1 MAHNAR
7 GGARMSDYI
16 LAIDDSPTVL
26 SVIETVLAGMGHR
39 TVVARDHEPALARAR
54 EAGGAPRAI
63 LLDEA
68 IPGRD
73 AAELCQRLATDPTLA
88 RVPVILM
95 TTRGQ
100 ADDVEARFAHF
111 ANLVDSIGKPFSPE
125 ALQAVVSRV
134 AGGGASP
141 PPGAWREAL
150 SASTEAGLA
159 EARAFAA
166 LGYALAG
173 DLDAI
178 AMGQVFE
185 LLSEQRQ
192 TGVLRVV
199 NTASHARIELV
210 FRGGR
215 VDFAAAVG
223 VAEDL
228 MLGRFVV
235 ETGEAGP
242 EKLAAVLAERGRA
255 RTPPPL
261 FGADLMARGIISRDA
276 LVRALTRQTSELAYE
291 TLRWTS
297 GFFHFRRDAEPG
309 AAARDAALQIP
320 VDRMLLEGL
329 RRVDEWRVIERE
341 IATFDEVFVRDESK
355 IDELPRGTLTRDE
368 LAVLDEIDG
377 RRSVRDV
384 VRRLRLGS
392 FDVSRIF
399 FRLRRARLI
408 RPRLP
413 PTAS

>member
-1 MAHNAR
+1 
-7 GGARMSDYI
+7 MSDYF
-16 LAIDDSPTVL
+16 LVIDDSPTVL
-26 SVIETVLAGMGHR
+26 AVIESVLAEMGHR
-39 TVVARDHEPALARAR
+39 AVVERDHEPALARLR
-54 EAGGAPRAI
+54 DAGGAPRVI
-63 LLDEA
+63 LLDDA

-73 AAELCQRLATDPTLA
+73 AAELCRRLAADAALA
-88 RVPVILM
+88 RIPVILM
-95 TTRGQ
+95 TTRAQ
-100 ADDVEARFAHF
+100 AAEMEARFARLP
-111 ANLVDSIGKPFSPE
+111 NLVDSIGKPFSPD

-134 AGGGASP
+134 AGAGTAASGGGAL
-141 PPGAWREAL
+141 REAL
-150 SASTEAGLA
+150 SQSTDAGLA

-215 VDFAAAVG
+215 VDFATAVG

-242 EKLAAVLAERGRA
+242 DKLAAVLQERA
-255 RTPPPL
+255 RARPPLPL
-261 FGADLMARGIISRDA
+261 FGADLVARGIISRDT
-276 LVRALTRQTSELAYE
+276 LVRALVRQTSELAYE
-291 TLRWTS
+291 ILRWTS

-320 VDRMLLEGL
+320 VDRMLLEGF
-329 RRVDEWRVIERE
+329 RRIDEWRVIERE
-341 IATFDEVFVRDESK
+341 IATFDEVFVRNESK
-355 IDELPRGTLTRDE
+355 IDELPRGTLTREE

-399 FRLRRARLI
+399 FRLRRARMI

-413 PTAS
+413 PTAA

>member
-1 MAHNAR
+1 MRAAS
-7 GGARMSDYI
+7 AIMSDYI
-16 LAIDDSPTVL
+16 LVIDDSPTVL
-26 SVIETVLAGMGHR
+26 AVIETALAELGHR
-39 TVVARDHEPALARAR
+39 AVVAQDHEPALARVHD
-54 EAGGAPRAI
+54 AGGPPQLI
-63 LLDEA
+63 LLDDA
-68 IPGRD
+68 IAGRD
-73 AAELCQRLATDPTLA
+73 AAELCRRLAADPVLA

-95 TTRGQ
+95 TTRAQ
-100 ADDVEARFAHF
+100 AAELEAGFARLP
-111 ANLVDSIGKPFSPE
+111 NLVDSIGKPFSPD

-134 AGGGASP
+134 AAAAPTAARTGAL
-141 PPGAWREAL
+141 REAL
-150 SASTEAGLA
+150 AMSTDAGLA

-215 VDFAAAVG
+215 VDFATAVG

-242 EKLAAVLAERGRA
+242 DKLAAVLEERA
-255 RTPPPL
+255 RARPPLPL
-261 FGADLMARGIISRDA
+261 FGADLVARGIISREALGRA
-276 LVRALTRQTSELAYE
+276 LVRQTSELAYE
-291 TLRWTS
+291 TLRWSS

-320 VDRMLLEGL
+320 VDRMLLEGF
-329 RRVDEWRVIERE
+329 RRIDEWRVIERE
-341 IATFDEVFVRDESK
+341 IATFDEVFVRNESK
-355 IDELPRGTLTRDE
+355 IDELPRGTLTREE

-384 VRRLRLGS
+384 VRRLRMGS

-399 FRLRRARLI
+399 FRLRRARMI

-413 PTAS
+413 PTAA

>member
-1 MAHNAR
+1 
-7 GGARMSDYI
+7 MSDYI

-26 SVIETVLAGMGHR
+26 TVIETVLAQIGHR
-39 TVVARDHEPALARAR
+39 TVAERDHEPALARAR

-73 AAELCQRLATDPTLA
+73 AAELCQRLAADARLA

-100 ADDVEARFAHF
+100 ADEVEARFARLP
-111 ANLVDSIGKPFSPE
+111 NLVDSIGKPFSPD

-134 AGGGASP
+134 AGAGTVASAAAGAL
-141 PPGAWREAL
+141 REAL
-150 SASTEAGLA
+150 AMSTEAGMA

-199 NTASHARIELV
+199 NTASHARVELA

-215 VDFAAAVG
+215 VDFASAVG

-242 EKLAAVLAERGRA
+242 DKLAAVLAERGRA
-255 RTPPPL
+255 RGPVPL
-261 FGADLMARGIISRDA
+261 FGADLVARGIISREA

-297 GFFHFRRDAEPG
+297 GFFHFRRDADPG
-309 AAARDAALQIP
+309 AAAREAALQIP
-320 VDRMLLEGL
+320 VDRMLLEGF

-355 IDELPRGTLTRDE
+355 IDELPRGTLTREE
-368 LAVLDEIDG
+368 LAVLDEVDG

-384 VRRLRLGS
+384 VRRLRMGS

-413 PTAS
+413 PTAV

>member
-1 MAHNAR
+1 MRAAS
-7 GGARMSDYI
+7 AIMSDYI
-16 LAIDDSPTVL
+16 LVIDDSPTVL
-26 SVIETVLAGMGHR
+26 SVIESVLAELGHR
-39 TVVARDHEPALARAR
+39 AVVERDHDPALARLA
-54 EAGGAPRAI
+54 EPGGAPRLI
-63 LLDEA
+63 LLDDA

-73 AAELCQRLATDPTLA
+73 AAELCQRLAADPVLA

-95 TTRGQ
+95 TTRAQ
-100 ADDVEARFAHF
+100 AADMEARFARLT
-111 ANLVDSIGKPFSPE
+111 NLVDSIGKPFSPD
-125 ALQAVVSRV
+125 ALHAVVSRV
-134 AGGGASP
+134 AGAGASAP
-141 PPGAWREAL
+141 GPGALRETLAM
-150 SASTEAGLA
+150 STDAGLA

-178 AMGQVFE
+178 AMGQVLE

-199 NTASHARIELV
+199 NTTSHARIELV

-215 VDFAAAVG
+215 VDFATAVG

-242 EKLAAVLAERGRA
+242 DKLAAVLEERA
-255 RTPPPL
+255 RARPPLPL
-261 FGADLMARGIISRDA
+261 FGADLVARGIISREALGRA
-276 LVRALTRQTSELAYE
+276 LVRQTSELAYE
-291 TLRWTS
+291 TLRWTG

-309 AAARDAALQIP
+309 PAARDAALQIP
-320 VDRMLLEGL
+320 VDRMLLEGF
-329 RRVDEWRVIERE
+329 RRIDEWRVIERE
-341 IATFDEVFVRDESK
+341 IATFDEVFVRNESK
-355 IDELPRGTLTRDE
+355 IDELPRGTLTREE

-384 VRRLRLGS
+384 VRRLRMGS

-399 FRLRRARLI
+399 FRLRRARMI

-413 PTAS
+413 PTAA

>member
-1 MAHNAR
+1 
-7 GGARMSDYI
+7 MSDYI

-26 SVIETVLAGMGHR
+26 AVIETVLAGMGHR
-39 TVVARDHEPALARAR
+39 TVVERDHEPALARAR

-63 LLDEA
+63 LLDDT

-73 AAELCQRLATDPTLA
+73 AAELCQRLAADAALA

-100 ADDVEARFAHF
+100 ADDVEARFARLP
-111 ANLVDSIGKPFSPE
+111 NLVDSIGKPFSPD

-134 AGGGASP
+134 AGAGASP
-141 PPGAWREAL
+141 PPAGALREAL
-150 SASTEAGLA
+150 AMSTDAGLE

-235 ETGEAGP
+235 ETGEASP
-242 EKLAAVLAERGRA
+242 DKLAAVLAERARA
-255 RTPPPL
+255 RPPLPL
-261 FGADLMARGIISRDA
+261 FGADLVARGIISREA

-291 TLRWTS
+291 TLRWTA

-309 AAARDAALQIP
+309 AAAREAALQIQ
-320 VDRMLLEGL
+320 VDRMLLEGF

-341 IATFDEVFVRDESK
+341 IATFDEVFVRNESK
-355 IDELPRGTLTRDE
+355 IDELPRGTLTREE

-384 VRRLRLGS
+384 VRRLRMGS

-399 FRLRRARLI
+399 FRLRRARMI

-413 PTAS
+413 PTAL